1 MSNPAD
7 RIREAALTAY
17 DPDEP
22 LHREEALFKAIS
34 GILTDSANCIM
45 PDWAPFTVKSGKK
58 SVTIHG
64 YEYDEDLDI
73 VSIIVFLDCHRSL
86 ELLQPWKRE
95 SCGVAEVRKAFSDME
110 DVVAMAKKGQ
120 LPKLDGS
127 DPANRSYQKLVK
139 YAKGDAGRL
148 SLCIWTT
155 GELSKEGWRKS
166 DVSDYHT
173 EVWDA
178 SRLGTAMDSGHES
191 LEVDFT
197 DYGGIDLLMDDEE
210 YREQSAK
217 SGAVLIGKI
226 SGDCLADLY
235 FQHRTRLLQQNV
247 RAFLSFNGSVN
258 KGILE
263 TIRTEPGRF
272 LAYNNGIAT
281 TSSGIKVEKKAPG
294 VYRMTEARDFQI
306 VNGGQT
312 TATLMIAKNDKS
324 ADLRAVEV
332 PMKLTIVSPDDLDD
346 LVPKISRYANSQ
358 NKVQDSDFESNN
370 PWLVKLETI
379 SRKIEASKD
388 SKSEGQR
395 VRWYFERVRG
405 QYNVDLGKCAT
416 QPQKN
421 SFKAA
426 NPPRTKFSKT
436 DLSVA
441 ALAWDL
447 EPYVSSLGP
456 QKCFA
461 SFAKRLY
468 AARQMMG
475 EGSVCEPSDED
486 FRRLC
491 CIMILRREAM
501 TGCREIGISPLLST
515 SCVSA
520 YAIAFISH
528 TLKGRLPWA
537 EIWSLQ
543 ALPGPLFKALRIA
556 IRGSETVILREVTK
570 NGKLPSEFAKKAD
583 CWSVVASAAIDLGL
597 DGNRKGWDK
606 FSILDTVRPAELVEA
621 GEIFF
626 SLNKTDWSEIAKA
639 LRHLT
644 ENPAY
649 AGCATTM
656 AAYTAISKKPSEKQ
670 ARILAKSLFLV
681 KKAAKCP
688 EITSKIT
695 NPSWILLEQI
705 AS

>member
-1 MSNPAD
+1 MSNPAE

-22 LHREEALFKAIS
+22 LHREVAVFRAIS
-34 GILTDSANCIM
+34 EILTDSANFIM
-45 PDWAPFTVKSGKK
+45 PVWASFTLKSGKK
-58 SVTIHG
+58 TVTIHG
-64 YEYDEDLDI
+64 YDYDEDQDI
-73 VSIIVFLDCHRSL
+73 LSIILLLDCHRSL
-86 ELLQPWKRE
+86 ELLQPWERE
-95 SCGVAEVRKAFSDME
+95 SCGVAEVRKAFSDMT
-110 DVVAMAKKGQ
+110 DVITMAKEGR
-120 LPKLDGS
+120 LPKLDQS
-127 DPANRSYQKLVK
+127 DVANRFYQFLVSFSN
-139 YAKGDAGRL
+139 GDTGRL

-166 DVSDYHT
+166 EISDYHT

-178 SRLGTAMDSGHES
+178 SRLETAMDSGHES

-197 DYGGIDLLMDDEE
+197 GYGGIDLLMDDED
-210 YREQSAK
+210 YRDHGAK

-235 FQHRTRLLQQNV
+235 FQYRTRLLQQNV
-247 RAFLSFNGSVN
+247 RSFLSFNGSVN

-263 TIRTEPGRF
+263 TVRSEPSRF
-272 LAYNNGIAT
+272 LAYNNGIST
-281 TSSGIKVEKKAPG
+281 TSSGIKLVKKAPG
-294 VYRMTEARDFQI
+294 VYHMTEARDFQI

-324 ADLRAVEV
+324 ADLGAVEV
-332 PMKLTIVSPDDLDD
+332 LMKLTIVSPDDLDD

-379 SRKIEASKD
+379 SRRIEANKD

-395 VRWYFERVRG
+395 LRWYFERVRG

-416 QPQKN
+416 KPQKN

-461 SFAKRLY
+461 NFAKRLFT
-468 AARQMMG
+468 AKQMMG
-475 EGSVCEPSDED
+475 EGSVCEPSEED

-501 TGCREIGISPLLST
+501 SICREIGISPLLST

-528 TLKGRLPWA
+528 AMKGRLPWTD
-537 EIWSLQ
+537 IWSLQ
-543 ALPGPLFKALRIA
+543 DLPEPLFKALRIA
-556 IRGSETVILREVTK
+556 IRGSETVILREAPK
-570 NGKLPSEFAKKAD
+570 HGKQPSEFAKKAD
-583 CWSVVASAAIDLGL
+583 CWRLVFSAAIDLGL
-597 DGNRKGWDK
+597 DRNRRGWDK
-606 FSILDTVRPAELVEA
+606 FSIMDTVRPVELVEI
-621 GEIFF
+621 GQVFF
-626 SLNKTDWSEIAKA
+626 SLDETEWREIAKV
-639 LRHLT
+639 LKQLT
-644 ENPAY
+644 SNAAY
-649 AGCATTM
+649 PGCATNM
-656 AAYTAISKKPSEKQ
+656 SGYTKIYKKPSEPQ
-670 ARILAKSLFLV
+670 TRILAKSLLLV
-681 KKAAKCP
+681 RRNGKCP
-688 EITSKIT
+688 RILSKIT
-695 NPSWILLEQI
+695 DVSWTLMQQI

>member
-1 MSNPAD
+1 MA
-7 RIREAALTAY
+7 REG
-17 DPDEP
+17 
-22 LHREEALFKAIS
+22 R
-34 GILTDSANCIM
+34 
-45 PDWAPFTVKSGKK
+45 
-58 SVTIHG
+58 
-64 YEYDEDLDI
+64 
-73 VSIIVFLDCHRSL
+73 
-86 ELLQPWKRE
+86 
-95 SCGVAEVRKAFSDME
+95 
-110 DVVAMAKKGQ
+110 
-120 LPKLDGS
+120 LPKLDES
-127 DPANRSYQKLVK
+127 DTANRFYQYLVK
-139 YAKGDAGRL
+139 FTKGDAGRL

-178 SRLGTAMDSGHES
+178 TRLATALDSGHES

-197 DYGGIDLLMDDEE
+197 DYGEIDLLMDDGD
-210 YREQSAK
+210 YVDHGAR

-235 FQHRTRLLQQNV
+235 FQYRTRLLQQNV

-281 TSSGIKVEKKAPG
+281 TSSGITLAKKAPG
-294 VYRMTEARDFQI
+294 VYRMIGARDFQI

-312 TATLMIAKNDKS
+312 TATLMIAKNDKN
-324 ADLRAVEV
+324 ADLAAIEV
-332 PMKLTIVSPDDLDD
+332 AMKLTIVSPDDLDD

-379 SRKIEASKD
+379 SRKIEATKD

-395 VRWYFERVRG
+395 LRWYFERVRG
-405 QYNVDLGKCAT
+405 QYNVDLGKFAT
-416 QPQKN
+416 TPQKN

-456 QKCFA
+456 QKCFGN
-461 SFAKRLY
+461 FAKRLY

-475 EGSVCEPSDED
+475 EGSVCEPSEED

-501 TGCREIGISPLLST
+501 LVCKDINISPLLPN

-520 YAIAFISH
+520 YAIAFISFS
-528 TLKGRLPWA
+528 TKGRLPWA
-537 EIWSLQ
+537 EIWNLQ
-543 ALPGPLFKALRIA
+543 NLPEPLYKALRLA
-556 IRGSETVILREVTK
+556 IRGCEKVILQQAPKFGRQ
-570 NGKLPSEFAKKAD
+570 PSEFAKKSD
-583 CWSVVASAAIDLGL
+583 CWSVVAPASIDLGL
-597 DGNRKGWDK
+597 AGNRRGWDK
-606 FSILDTVRPAELVEA
+606 FSIMDTVRPAELVEA
-621 GEIFF
+621 GQVFF
-626 SLNKTDWSEIAKA
+626 SLGESDWKEIAKA
-639 LRHLT
+639 LEQLSNNAT
-644 ENPAY
+644 Y
-649 AGCATTM
+649 KGCAVTM
-656 AAYTAISKKPSEKQ
+656 AGNTKISKKPTEKQ
-670 ARILAKSLFLV
+670 ARILAKSLLLV
-681 KKAAKCP
+681 RLNRKCSGVL
-688 EITSKIT
+688 SKISDG
-695 NPSWILLEQI
+695 SWTILEQI